1 MRYLALAIVLYLLPQ
16 DEKIT
21 LKFVPKQGDQLTQ
34 TTKFEVKITC
44 TIDAA
49 GETQE
54 MEVEHR
60 GSEKTVTE
68 YVEVADAKPTPIVI
82 DCLENYEESKQT
94 PSKEWVRE
102 DSPWHGRKVTIF
114 LKDGKVTREGV
125 EGMKESE
132 VEEVGLDD
140 ENARLFPKHP
150 VRVGDTWEFK
160 GDEVRKS
167 LGLPDEI
174 KDGKVK
180 LKLASIK
187 EIEKRRCAVLEGKFE
202 LTGKAE
208 DDMDLTVKLD
218 ADIVVWIE
226 RGYTMSVKGKGK
238 VTIKGENDDFSMKG
252 DGPITLELV
261 TKVK

>member
-21 LKFVPKQGDQLTQ
+21 LKFNPKQGDKLTQ
-34 TTKFEVKITC
+34 TTKFESKIAC
-44 TIDAA
+44 TVDAA

-54 MEVEHR
+54 MQVAHR

-68 YVEVADAKPTPIVI
+68 YVEVADGKLTRIAV
-82 DCLENYEESKQT
+82 DCLENYEESKEP
-94 PSKEWVRE
+94 PSKDWVRE
-102 DSPWHGRKVTIF
+102 DSPWNGRKVTVY
-114 LKDGKVTREGV
+114 LKDGKVIREGV
-125 EGMKESE
+125 EGMAESDA
-132 VEEVGLDD
+132 EEIGLEDD
-140 ENARLFPKHP
+140 NARLFPKHP

-160 GDEVRKS
+160 GDEVRKA

-208 DDMDLTVKLD
+208 DDVDLTLKLD

-238 VTIKGENDDFSMKG
+238 VTIKGEGGDYSVKG
-252 DGPITLELV
+252 DGPISIEMITA
-261 TKVK
+261 VK